1 MQLAVTLSEET
12 EDHVLAATSWSLG
25 QIGRH
30 TPEHAKAVAATNALP
45 KLLELYLKSN
55 SSEDLQ
61 MKVLTYVWTCC
72 ITYWKDTQ
80 GLYTLHGMKLA
91 EQKAFNRMTH
101 SSCFLAW

>member
-61 MKVLTYVWTCC
+61 MKVHTYICM
-72 ITYWKDTQ
+72 DM
-80 GLYTLHGMKLA
+80 LYHLLEGYA
-91 EQKAFNRMTH
+91 GIIYF
-101 SSCFLAW
+101 AWYEDGRAKGIQ

>member
-1 MQLAVTLSEET
+1 MQLAITLLEET

-61 MKVLTYVWTCC
+61 MKVRAYVRMHM
-72 ITYWKDTQ
+72 
-80 GLYTLHGMKLA
+80 LYHL
-91 EQKAFNRMTH
+91 
-101 SSCFLAW
+101 